1 MSLRLRINLMIA
13 ALMFAFIASMLV
25 AQVISTR
32 RGVQEEVAA
41 SNTVANRLF
50 SAFIATAPGRSSDP
64 QAMRAFLQ
72 QLGRLRSTEL
82 SFHDAR
88 GELLYRS
95 PPSTYKA
102 GRDAPAW
109 FAHLVGPRQMHQQFA
124 IAGGQLMIESNA
136 SRAILDGW
144 DDTLRLLLIGLLTLA
159 LVQPSVLW
167 LVGRATRPLRQ
178 ILLGLQSME
187 RGAYHTRLP
196 TLNSAEAEA
205 IGQAFNRMAHSIEDN
220 LYARRDAAEAQQHL
234 RQSREIAQQVE
245 QRMEDERR
253 QIAREL
259 HDQTSQSVTAIRALA
274 MSLVHC
280 AGDEQGAQIARAISE
295 AASQLHAEVH
305 ELIPRLRPLALD
317 NLGLSDALQNQVD
330 DWRAQHP
337 RIRFS
342 LQIGDLPTVPNPAT
356 TLAAFRVLQEACSNA
371 LRHAQANHIA
381 LSLHGDAAQLH
392 LQVLDDGVGI
402 AEGWQQRRDRG
413 FGIRGMI
420 ERVQSLGGE
429 LLIGASKTGGTVVRA
444 RLPLEPVK

>member
-13 ALMFAFIASMLV
+13 ALMLAFIALMLV
-25 AQVISTR
+25 AQTLSTR

-41 SNTVANRLF
+41 SNVVANRLF
-50 SAFIATAPGRSSDP
+50 RAFIVTAPARSGDQ
-64 QAMRAFLQ
+64 QAMRAYLE

-82 SFHDAR
+82 TFRGAD

-102 GRDAPAW
+102 GRDAPQW
-109 FAHLVGPRQMHQQFA
+109 FADLVGPRRMQQRFA
-124 IAGGQLMIESNA
+124 IGGGELLIESNA

-144 DDTLRLLLIGLLTLA
+144 DDSLRLVLIGLFTLA

-178 ILLGLQSME
+178 IIVGLQGME

-196 TLNSAEAEA
+196 PLPSAEAEA

-220 LYARRDAAEAQQHL
+220 LYARREASEARMHL
-234 RQSREIAQQVE
+234 RRSRDIAQQVE

-259 HDQTSQSVTAIRALA
+259 HDQTSQSVTAIRSLAL
-274 MSLVHC
+274 SLVRS
-280 AGDEQGAQIARAISE
+280 AGDEHSAAIARAIAD

-305 ELIPRLRPLALD
+305 EMIPRLRPLALD
-317 NLGLSDALQNQVD
+317 NLGLADALQHQVD
-330 DWRAQHP
+330 EWRQQYPDLA
-337 RIRFS
+337 FS
-342 LQIGDLPTVPNPAT
+342 VQVRDLPANLNPAT
-356 TLAAFRVLQEACSNA
+356 TLATFRVLQEACNNA
-371 LRHAQANHIA
+371 LRHAQARHIA
-381 LSLHGDAAQLH
+381 LSLHGDDTQLH

-402 AEGWQQRRDRG
+402 KDGWQQRRDRG

-429 LLIGASKTGGTVVRA
+429 LTIEAVKPCGTVLRA
-444 RLPLEPVK
+444 QLPLEPVE

>member
-13 ALMFAFIASMLV
+13 ALMLAFITAMLIT
-25 AQVISTR
+25 QVISTR
-32 RGVQEEVAA
+32 RSVKEEVAA
-41 SNTVANRLF
+41 SNTVASRLF
-50 SAFIATAPGRSSDP
+50 SAFIATAPIPTTDERRM
-64 QAMRAFLQ
+64 QAFLE

-82 SFHDAR
+82 SFSANDGR
-88 GELLYRS
+88 VLYHS
-95 PPSTYKA
+95 PSSTYKA
-102 GRDAPAW
+102 GRDAPQW
-109 FAHLVGPRQMHQQFA
+109 FAQLVGPRRMQERFA
-124 IAGGQLMIESNA
+124 IGGGSLLIESNA

-144 DDTLRLLLIGLLTLA
+144 DDTVRLLLIGLASLV

-196 TLNSAEAEA
+196 PLPSAESAA

-220 LYARRDAAEAQQHL
+220 LYARRDAAEAQSHL

-259 HDQTSQSVTAIRALA
+259 HDQTSQSVTAIRSLA
-274 MSLVHC
+274 MSLVRR
-280 AGDEQGAQIARAISE
+280 AGDEQGALIAKAIAD

-317 NLGLSDALQNQVD
+317 NLGLADALQNQVD
-330 DWRAQHP
+330 EWRAQQPQIAFTLQAGPLPEVIHP
-337 RIRFS
+337 
-342 LQIGDLPTVPNPAT
+342 GV
-356 TLAAFRVLQEACSNA
+356 TLAAFRVLQEACTNA
-371 LRHAQANHIA
+371 LRHAQARHIA
-381 LSLHGDAAQLH
+381 LSLQADDVSLN

-402 AEGWQQRRDRG
+402 PGDWQQRRDRG

-420 ERVQSLGGE
+420 ERVQTLGGE
-429 LLIGASKTGGTVVRA
+429 LLIEAGKPGGTVLRA
-444 RLPLEPVK
+444 RLPLEPLR